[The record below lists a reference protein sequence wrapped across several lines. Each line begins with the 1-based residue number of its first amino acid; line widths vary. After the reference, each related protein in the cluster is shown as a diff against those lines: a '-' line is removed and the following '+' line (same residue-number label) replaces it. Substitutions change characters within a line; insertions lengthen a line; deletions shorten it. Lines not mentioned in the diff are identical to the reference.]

1 VDAAAWI
8 VDEYADARQRLTNQ
22 VLGLVPPER
31 RAETPGGGNSVLWG
45 CFHVARHTD
54 FALSVLTGSEPLL
67 RAPSTAGY
75 EGAGL
80 EEAEQPWAVE
90 LDPAGVDAGLAR
102 VADAAAAYLAA
113 LSGGGPDDDTLASTP
128 DAASAL
134 ERAAV
139 PADRF
144 DWLYRMWSGQ
154 PAAWFVRWPIV
165 GHLANHT
172 GEMIATRNRM
182 GLSPF

>member
-1 VDAAAWI
+1 VDAATWI

-22 VLGLVPPER
+22 VLGLVPADR
-31 RAETPGGGNSVLWG
+31 RAEAPGGGNSVLWG

-54 FALSVLTGSEPLL
+54 FALSVLTGSEPSLG
-67 RAPSTAGY
+67 APAAAGY
-75 EGAGL
+75 AGAGL
-80 EEAEQPWAVE
+80 EEAEQAWAAD
-90 LDPAGVDAGLAR
+90 LDPAEVDAGLAR

-113 LSGGGPDDDTLASTP
+113 LDTGDELARRP
-128 DAASAL
+128 DAAAAL

-139 PADRF
+139 PTDRF

>member
-1 VDAAAWI
+1 
-8 VDEYADARQRLTNQ
+8 
-22 VLGLVPPER
+22 LGLVPAER

-67 RAPSTAGY
+67 RAPDAAGY
-75 EGAGL
+75 GGAGL
-80 EEAEQPWAVE
+80 EEAEQPWAVD
-90 LDPAGVDAGLAR
+90 LAPADVDAGLAAL
-102 VADAAAAYLAA
+102 ADAAAAYL
-113 LSGGGPDDDTLASTP
+113 STLAGDEPLTRPP
-128 DAASAL
+128 DAAGAL
-134 ERAAV
+134 EHADI

-182 GLSPF
+182 GLS